1 MVYIIENPE
10 KFRSN
15 VLNKLKENFGTIN
28 DENETFF
35 INLEKGI
42 YNYAIKEATFRKI
55 VKKWENRAF
64 VQLYTDRFRSIFINL
79 KNPYFMNLIQTCPPS
94 ELTSMSHQDMNP
106 DRWKQLIEQKKK
118 RDESKYDTKVESQT
132 DEFICRKCKSKR
144 STYYQLQTRSADEPM
159 TIYCKCEECNC
170 TFVK

>member
-1 MVYIIENPE
+1 MYSIKHTDQFRENVRAKLITLLPDEKLGKNIEISI
-10 KFRSN
+10 F
-15 VLNKLKENFGTIN
+15 
-28 DENETFF
+28 
-35 INLEKGI
+35 
-42 YNYAIKEATFRKI
+42 NYAIKEATFRKI

-159 TIYCKCEECNC
+159 T
-170 TFVK
+170 TFITCLDCDHHWKV